1 VENKYIR
8 VNSEKFFNLKIEIGE
23 VLGWLKVIHNMT
35 GVEDLSAALE
45 ICYSFVL
52 DKEQSRA
59 VVIVTEL
66 IYQEA
71 SGKIIPPINLYATY
85 RDIASQI
92 EGVL

>member
-1 VENKYIR
+1 MENKYIR
-8 VNSEKFFNLKIEIGE
+8 VNSEKFFNLKIEISE
-23 VLGWLKVIHNMT
+23 VLGWLKEIHNIS

-45 ICYSFVL
+45 ICYACAL

-71 SGKIIPPINLYATY
+71 SGKIIPPINLYETY
-85 RDIASQI
+85 RNIAIGLQCT
-92 EGVL
+92 